1 MKSIMQT
8 ERECYICGTR
18 HWLELHHIYFGTKNR
33 KNSDKNGF
41 TVWLCE
47 AHHRGTYG
55 VHGKLGE
62 YLDFKL
68 KRECQA
74 KYEETHTREEFMSI
88 IGKNYRGDQI

>member
-1 MKSIMQT
+1 MKGNATYAVADIGWNA
-8 ERECYICGTR
+8 I
-18 HWLELHHIYFGTKNR
+18 IYFFGKNR

-62 YLDFKL
+62 YLDMKL

-74 KYEETHTREEFMSI
+74 KFEETHSHEEFMSI
-88 IGKNYRGDQI
+88 IGKNYL

>member
-1 MKSIMQT
+1 MKGNATYAVADIGWNA
-8 ERECYICGTR
+8 I
-18 HWLELHHIYFGTKNR
+18 IYFFGKNR

-62 YLDFKL
+62 YLDLKL

-74 KYEETHTREEFMSI
+74 KFEETHSHEEFMQI
-88 IGKNYRGDQI
+88 IGKNYL

>member
-1 MKSIMQT
+1 MKSILQD
-8 ERECYICGTR
+8 ERVCYICGTR
-18 HWLELHHIYFGTKNR
+18 HWLERHHIYFGKNR

-55 VHGKLGE
+55 VQGKLGE

-68 KRECQA
+68 KRECQG
-74 KYEETHTREEFMSI
+74 KYEETHTREEFMQI